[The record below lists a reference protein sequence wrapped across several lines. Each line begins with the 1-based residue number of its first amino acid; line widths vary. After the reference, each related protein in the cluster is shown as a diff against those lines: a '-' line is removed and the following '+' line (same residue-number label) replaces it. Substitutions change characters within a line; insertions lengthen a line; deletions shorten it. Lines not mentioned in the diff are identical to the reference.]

1 LGGRELTLFHGSHGI
16 RKVSIK
22 IHVFEREN
30 DVGLGFFVIYGTG
43 DSGQE
48 AGLHS
53 SGCHYPAGLSMWKH
67 RTFLITVQLVVFIAP
82 PDYGPLGM

>member
-48 AGLHS
+48 AQDLSYHSPAGGFHS
-53 SGCHYPAGLSMWKH
+53 S
-67 RTFLITVQLVVFIAP
+67 T
-82 PDYGPLGM
+82 